1 MLRGAD
7 HEGDESCIVPL
18 SDAGRTCVV
27 KATESDSSL
36 TDSLTDSGTE
46 GARLCFMVLTTKQTN
61 PASCPAAQGH
71 TKQPNLASSLTGT
84 QAVKQANLASTAAH
98 RTELPVLTFLP
109 LTTLWVPNRTRRPH
123 EPLPQFSGHLSKREV
138 PSIFF

>member
-84 QAVKQANLASTAAH
+84 QAVKQPNSASTQQ
-98 RTELPVLTFLP
+98 LTRLSYQCRLSFL
-109 LTTLWVPNRTRRPH
+109 
-123 EPLPQFSGHLSKREV
+123 
-138 PSIFF
+138 